1 MSKDHSFIG
10 CGDSIKPPCTFPS
23 HSDGCPYSYKP
34 HCGQDGP
41 VFVIMIENDKMYVQ
55 EFPANSTVMDLL
67 ERAGRRSSKLLLNN
81 LKKKNLK
88 GKGTVAIKGNT
99 GLKLISYVLFVPKI
113 NKNLLSVGQL
123 LEKGYKK
130 KNKLQYIKK
139 NSSTMLWY
147 RRLGHFH
154 HTALLFMKKNNL
166 VKGLPDLEED
176 LPLRAACQ
184 YGKQTRLPFPHKK
197 NWRATQKLQLVHTD
211 VGGPLKI
218 SSLNGNKYYIIFIDD
233 HTTMCW
239 IYFMKYKSEVA
250 DIFWKFKAWVEKQST
265 HKMQVKR
272 DKLDK
277 KAEPGIFVGYS
288 LVSKA
293 YRIYLPQDNKEN
305 ADVDD
310 ESVTKIRL
318 LSDIYQRGAMMI
330 EKNQTWML
338 VNRPAH
344 KKAIAVK
351 WVYRTKFNADGS
363 INKHKARLVVKGY
376 AQMFGVD
383 FFETF
388 APVARLDTIRMLFA
402 LAAQN
407 DWTIHQM
414 DVKSAFLN
422 GYLEEEIF
430 VELPEGFIVQGEEEK
445 VYLLK
450 KKINDELLVV
460 SLYVDDLLV
469 TGSNMEQIDVFK
481 IEMKNVFE
489 MTDLGKMT
497 FFLDMEVQQKHNEI
511 FICQQKYAKEILKK
525 FNMEECI
532 STTTPMNQKEKFC
545 KEDGAT
551 TIDETLYRTLIGCL
565 MYLTATR
572 PDIMNAT
579 SILSSYMHCASEI
592 HFQATKRIIKYIKG
606 TIDYGLKFC
615 QVRNSILHGYSDS
628 DWASCVDD
636 MRSTSSYC
644 FSFGSTIFS
653 WSSKKQEVIAQST
666 DEAEY
671 VVVTATVNQAI
682 WIRKLMMSVQEF
694 PANST
699 VMDLLERAGRT
710 SSRWSPY
717 GFPVKEELRPR
728 LNHRPLYDVTCK
740 LKMGDV
746 VELTPAIPDKSLS
759 GYREEIQR
767 MYERGSAPVS
777 STVPAVS
784 GGTVGWRS

>member
-67 ERAGRRSSKLLLNN
+67 ERAGQSWLIDSGCTSHMTYDKELFKRLDRTTISKVRIRNGACLAV
-81 LKKKNLK
+81 K

-99 GLKLISYVLFVPKI
+99 EEEQAAVHK
-113 NKNLLSVGQL
+113 
-123 LEKGYKK
+123 E
-130 KNKLQYIKK
+130 

-450 KKINDELLVV
+450 KA
-460 SLYVDDLLV
+460 LY
-469 TGSNMEQIDVFK
+469 GSNMEQIDVFK

-511 FICQQKYAKEILKK
+511 FICQQNYAKEILKK